1 MTNIPAGL
9 TMEKLQKV
17 AHPHEHSIVLKNS
30 CGDKNYWQKVWVID
44 RLVQALGFERVDK
57 E

>member
-1 MTNIPAGL
+1 MTNIPADL

>member
-17 AHPHEHSIVLKNS
+17 AHPHEHSIVLKNPYN
-30 CGDKNYWQKVWVID
+30 DKYYWQKIWIIEN
-44 RLVQALGFERVDK
+44 LVQALGFTKVEQK
-57 E
+57 